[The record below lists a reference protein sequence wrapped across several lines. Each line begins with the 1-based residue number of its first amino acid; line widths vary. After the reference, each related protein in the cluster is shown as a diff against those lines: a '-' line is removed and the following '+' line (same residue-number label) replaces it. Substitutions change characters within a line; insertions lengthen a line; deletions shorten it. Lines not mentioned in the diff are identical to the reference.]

1 MRTDIIEYLQ
11 KEVYHRCKQPTNK
24 FGMGCY
30 YHIEAVVKNARDNM
44 RLRRFKIM
52 DISKKDWKLFRERLS
67 GWQENYMEG
76 LVKEY
81 ANFLNDDKKPA
92 SEKFWELEKRIKED
106 KRHPGV
112 IMEMSKSEVI
122 WDIVRLI
129 RLKVITYDDLSDF
142 SDELQ
147 LEVKRILEM
156 SR

>member
-1 MRTDIIEYLQ
+1 MVLQ
-11 KEVYHRCKQPTNK
+11 N
-24 FGMGCY
+24 
-30 YHIEAVVKNARDNM
+30 NS
-44 RLRRFKIM
+44 RLGPPL
-52 DISKKDWKLFRERLS
+52 W
-67 GWQENYMEG
+67 
-76 LVKEY
+76 Y

>member
-1 MRTDIIEYLQ
+1 
-11 KEVYHRCKQPTNK
+11 
-24 FGMGCY
+24 
-30 YHIEAVVKNARDNM
+30 
-44 RLRRFKIM
+44 M
-52 DISKKDWKLFRERLS
+52 DISKKDWKLFRERLAD
-67 GWQENYMEG
+67 WQENYMEG
-76 LVKEY
+76 IVKEY

-112 IMEMSKSEVI
+112 IMEMSKLEAI

-147 LEVKRILEM
+147 QEIKRIFEQTV
-156 SR
+156 

>member
-1 MRTDIIEYLQ
+1 MSCGGI
-11 KEVYHRCKQPTNK
+11 
-24 FGMGCY
+24 
-30 YHIEAVVKNARDNM
+30 NM
-44 RLRRFKIM
+44 RMMRFKIM
-52 DISKKDWKLFRERLS
+52 DISQMDWKLFREKLS
-67 GWQENYMEG
+67 DRQENYMEG

-112 IMEMSKSEVI
+112 IMEMSKSEAI

-147 LEVKRILEM
+147 NEVKRILEM

>member
-1 MRTDIIEYLQ
+1 
-11 KEVYHRCKQPTNK
+11 
-24 FGMGCY
+24 
-30 YHIEAVVKNARDNM
+30 
-44 RLRRFKIM
+44 M
-52 DISKKDWKLFRERLS
+52 DISKKDWKLFRERLL

-106 KRHPGV
+106 KHHPGV
-112 IMEMSKSEVI
+112 IMEMSKSEAI

-147 LEVKRILEM
+147 NGVKRILEM

>member
-1 MRTDIIEYLQ
+1 M
-11 KEVYHRCKQPTNK
+11 P
-24 FGMGCY
+24 
-30 YHIEAVVKNARDNM
+30 KNYC
-44 RLRRFKIM
+44 IM
-52 DISKKDWKLFRERLS
+52 QIWAESGKSALPICNYSQILYQFLTFTQNLKRSQLFRERLS

-81 ANFLNDDKKPA
+81 ANFLNDDTKPA
-92 SEKFWELEKRIKED
+92 SDKFWELEMRIKED

-112 IMEMSKSEVI
+112 IMEMSKLEVI

-129 RLKVITYDDLSDF
+129 RLKVIAYDDLSDF

-147 LEVKRILEM
+147 MEVKRILEM

>member
-1 MRTDIIEYLQ
+1 MSCGGI
-11 KEVYHRCKQPTNK
+11 
-24 FGMGCY
+24 
-30 YHIEAVVKNARDNM
+30 NM
-44 RLRRFKIM
+44 RMMRFKIM
-52 DISKKDWKLFRERLS
+52 DISQMDWKLFREKLS
-67 GWQENYMEG
+67 DWQENYMEG

-106 KRHPGV
+106 KRHLGV

-129 RLKVITYDDLSDF
+129 RLKVIAYGDLSDF

>member
-1 MRTDIIEYLQ
+1 MSCGGI
-11 KEVYHRCKQPTNK
+11 
-24 FGMGCY
+24 
-30 YHIEAVVKNARDNM
+30 NM
-44 RLRRFKIM
+44 RMMRFKIM
-52 DISKKDWKLFRERLS
+52 DISKMDWKLFREKLS
-67 GWQENYMEG
+67 DWQENYMEG

-112 IMEMSKSEVI
+112 IMELKKLEVI

-129 RLKVITYDDLSDF
+129 RLKVITYNDLSDF

-147 LEVKRILEM
+147 NEVKRILEM

>member
-1 MRTDIIEYLQ
+1 
-11 KEVYHRCKQPTNK
+11 
-24 FGMGCY
+24 
-30 YHIEAVVKNARDNM
+30 
-44 RLRRFKIM
+44 M
-52 DISKKDWKLFRERLS
+52 DISKKDWKLFRERLL

-106 KRHPGV
+106 KHHPGV
-112 IMEMSKSEVI
+112 IMEMSKSEAI

>member
-1 MRTDIIEYLQ
+1 MCNELEQAGLKDL
-11 KEVYHRCKQPTNK
+11 VYHTNA
-24 FGMGCY
+24 FMLQ
-30 YHIEAVVKNARDNM
+30 AVIYNSNVGK
-44 RLRRFKIM
+44 
-52 DISKKDWKLFRERLS
+52 SKKDWKLFRERLS

-142 SDELQ
+142 SNELQ
-147 LEVKRILEM
+147 MEVKRILEM